1 MSVYAGQ
8 ANLKRAS
15 RDLLARWSETRLVW
29 RDDISRKFE
38 ERYIEPMVQ
47 RLRMAQEA
55 MAHMEGVLT
64 KIRADCG

>member
-15 RDLLARWSETRLVW
+15 GDLLARWNETRLVW

-38 ERYIEPMVQ
+38 ERYIDPLVLQ
-47 RLRMAQEA
+47 LRTAQEA
-55 MAHMEGVLT
+55 MAHMDSVLG
-64 KIRADCG
+64 KIRRDCE